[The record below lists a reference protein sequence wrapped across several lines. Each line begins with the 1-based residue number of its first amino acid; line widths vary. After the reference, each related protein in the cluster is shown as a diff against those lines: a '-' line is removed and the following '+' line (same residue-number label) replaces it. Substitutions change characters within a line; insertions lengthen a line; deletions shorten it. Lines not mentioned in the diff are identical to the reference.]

1 MGKTKVVLDTNVL
14 ISALGW
20 NGVPRKIVQ
29 KCLNGDLTILTSSEQ
44 IDELRRVMDYPKFTF
59 TEEQKNI
66 FISIILEVAEMV
78 EITGKLKFVK
88 DDPDDDAILETALA
102 GNAEYIV
109 SGDLHLLSLETFAN
123 IKIVTAAEFSRKV

>member
-29 KCLNGDLTILTSSEQ
+29 KCLRGELTVVTSSEQ

-78 EITGKLKFVK
+78 EITRKLKFVK

-102 GNAEYIV
+102 GNAE
-109 SGDLHLLSLETFAN
+109 
-123 IKIVTAAEFSRKV
+123 